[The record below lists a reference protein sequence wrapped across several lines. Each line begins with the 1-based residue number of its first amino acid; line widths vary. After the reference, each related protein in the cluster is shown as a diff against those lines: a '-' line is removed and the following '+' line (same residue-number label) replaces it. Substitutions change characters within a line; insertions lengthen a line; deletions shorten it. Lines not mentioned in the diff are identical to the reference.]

1 MGKHKVALLL
11 LAITLVGA
19 SLRFYEL
26 DWGEGFFF
34 HVDERLYV
42 VRRTLAYL
50 RALYQSGDFNPHMST
65 YGTLPLYALMAAR
78 TLALTFM
85 AMTQGIPF
93 TADYFLADHLALTV
107 LVGRTISAFLSS
119 ATVLVLYVI
128 GKLLYNRVV
137 GVLTAA
143 LVATTVALIQA
154 AHYYTV
160 DSMLLFFS
168 ALAFVPAIRMA
179 QVGDRKSYILAGVCL
194 ALALAVKLPAL
205 FLVPILGVAHLQ
217 NLHGAQPL
225 PQWNLN
231 GFRRIL
237 DRRIFYAV
245 GAALATYIVVSP
257 FSVLDFQGLYL
268 ARNTE
273 LNALRNINL
282 AFTKPLATWTLAY
295 DGLIPYVYEVTTLLF
310 FGLGFALNLTAW
322 LGVVLMLRRR
332 NRSDILLLAWIIPV
346 FLVLGLSRIK
356 TIRYILPLVP
366 LLVVCGAVFLQALWR
381 WGARSRPRAWLSRL
395 MIVVVVGFTLF
406 YAVAFT
412 NMYGQRDSRLQ
423 ASDWLYAN
431 APPGSVV
438 VLEDELYYTA
448 QLGLPDEGLDR
459 WNRAL
464 SDPDRLP
471 SNVHTVRL
479 LFSPYYDANS
489 YELLDD
495 ASRSAHIAATI
506 DGADFV
512 VVSERHYHTYS
523 QLEQLRPVEHQY
535 YQDLF
540 DGTLGFRLAVVID
553 PSPNALGIV
562 FDDDR
567 AELYYKVFDHPKLWI
582 FQRDASSDQ
591 DPVEASVAVRS
602 GNGTD

>member
-1 MGKHKVALLL
+1 
-11 LAITLVGA
+11 
-19 SLRFYEL
+19 
-26 DWGEGFFF
+26 
-34 HVDERLYV
+34 
-42 VRRTLAYL
+42 
-50 RALYQSGDFNPHMST
+50 
-65 YGTLPLYALMAAR
+65 
-78 TLALTFM
+78 
-85 AMTQGIPF
+85 
-93 TADYFLADHLALTV
+93 
-107 LVGRTISAFLSS
+107 
-119 ATVLVLYVI
+119 
-128 GKLLYNRVV
+128 
-137 GVLTAA
+137 
-143 LVATTVALIQA
+143 
-154 AHYYTV
+154 
-160 DSMLLFFS
+160 
-168 ALAFVPAIRMA
+168 
-179 QVGDRKSYILAGVCL
+179 
-194 ALALAVKLPAL
+194 
-205 FLVPILGVAHLQ
+205 
-217 NLHGAQPL
+217 
-225 PQWNLN
+225 
-231 GFRRIL
+231 
-237 DRRIFYAV
+237 
-245 GAALATYIVVSP
+245 
-257 FSVLDFQGLYL
+257 
-268 ARNTE
+268 
-273 LNALRNINL
+273 
-282 AFTKPLATWTLAY
+282 
-295 DGLIPYVYEVTTLLF
+295 
-310 FGLGFALNLTAW
+310 
-322 LGVVLMLRRR
+322 
-332 NRSDILLLAWIIPV
+332 
-346 FLVLGLSRIK
+346 
-356 TIRYILPLVP
+356 
-366 LLVVCGAVFLQALWR
+366 
-381 WGARSRPRAWLSRL
+381 
-395 MIVVVVGFTLF
+395 
-406 YAVAFT
+406 
-412 NMYGQRDSRLQ
+412 
-423 ASDWLYAN
+423 SDWLYAN

-540 DGTLGFRLAVVID
+540 DGTLGFRLAFVID